1 MIGFFYTRITLHLIT
16 EAYQI
21 FCFQFS
27 AMPKLGCGLDGL
39 SWTAVRT
46 LIKNVFLNDHIKLT
60 VYTLDQV
67 VSSGSGSSSN
77 KRSSSK
83 SAESSSRSRSP
94 SPKRQKSTELKTP
107 LLDIYEGKS
116 LTPISKK

>member
-1 MIGFFYTRITLHLIT
+1 LIVVFFHDPKNKADSL
-16 EAYQI
+16 
-21 FCFQFS
+21 FS

-46 LIKNVFLNDHIKLT
+46 LIKNVFLNDDIKLT

-67 VSSGSGSSSN
+67 SSSRST

-83 SAESSSRSRSP
+83 SPDSSSRSP
-94 SPKRQKSTELKTP
+94 SPKRQKSSELKTP

-116 LTPISKK
+116 LTPIDKK